1 MKDKQSY
8 EMRDEICLLSA
19 YYEWCSKEWMNIYER
34 KRIQS
39 CATEHFLSFHAV
51 LMNGALWKFV
61 PTHHSLLKSNLL
73 FDWNLR
79 FDIIYF
85 YVLIVKNFV
94 LLFACAFALS
104 FQLFII
110 IVMAFERFVLLILW
124 TLDVAQFCR
133 KTIYLG
139 VLLLL
144 QAPQ

>member
-1 MKDKQSY
+1 MRWGMKSACYRPITSGAPRSGWISTRGREYNHAQRNTSFLFTRCWWM
-8 EMRDEICLLSA
+8 EPCENLSQPA
-19 YYEWCSKEWMNIYER
+19 
-34 KRIQS
+34 
-39 CATEHFLSFHAV
+39 
-51 LMNGALWKFV
+51 
-61 PTHHSLLKSNLL
+61 THHSLLKSNLL

-104 FQLFII
+104 FQLSII
-110 IVMAFERFVLLILW
+110 IVMAFECFVLLILW